1 MSAEMRTLVEG
12 LLKREVEDRLG
23 CLGNGLVGSLS
34 YVLSNVECECVE
46 PTILLLIFSSSPTPV
61 SDNYVLPT
69 LKHSLSVGRAA
80 VLETGPLPPQ
90 DHKSGTV
97 CCPIS
102 LCELSYGSSC
112 GYRRHF
118 YSDNDTTAQSE
129 LFLTVPNT
137 NILIYLLN

>member
-34 YVLSNVECECVE
+34 YVFSNVECECVE
-46 PTILLLIFSSSPTPV
+46 PTILILIFSSSPTPV
-61 SDNYVLPT
+61 SDNCVLPT

-97 CCPIS
+97 CRPIS
-102 LCELSYGSSC
+102 DYVSCHTASS
-112 GYRRHF
+112 GGH
-118 YSDNDTTAQSE
+118 
-129 LFLTVPNT
+129 
-137 NILIYLLN
+137 